1 MHRTVIQA
9 NTPWWEIPFGELV
22 EYRDLLRMLIL
33 RDLATVYKQTILGPL
48 WFFIQ
53 PFMMTVVFTVIF
65 GKVAKIATG
74 GIPHFVFYMS
84 GTVVWNYFQ
93 GVLNTS
99 ANCLLSNAGLFSK
112 VYFPRLIIP
121 LSGVFTNLV
130 LLGLNMVMFLA
141 VYLYYL
147 AKPGTA
153 MDPGWALWLLPVL
166 VLHTAMAGLGFGLW
180 VSGLTTKYRDLKF
193 ALPMLLQMWMYAT
206 PIVYPASGVVNPWF
220 RAVLWL
226 NPMSAIVEYARY
238 AFTGLNPIP
247 AAALVASWGVTLL
260 VLASGVVFFN
270 KVQRTFVDTI

>member
-9 NTPWWEIPFGELV
+9 NTPWWQIPFGELV

-153 MDPGWALWLLPVL
+153 MDPGWALGLLPVL
-166 VLHTAMAGLGFGLW
+166 VVHTAMAGLGFGLW

-226 NPMSAIVEYARY
+226 NP
-238 AFTGLNPIP
+238 IP
-247 AAALVASWGVTLL
+247 VAALAASWGMTLA

-270 KVQRTFVDTI
+270 KVQRTFVDTV

>member
-9 NTPWWEIPFGELV
+9 NTPWWQIPFGELV

-112 VYFPRLIIP
+112 V
-121 LSGVFTNLV
+121 
-130 LLGLNMVMFLA
+130 
-141 VYLYYL
+141 
-147 AKPGTA
+147 
-153 MDPGWALWLLPVL
+153 
-166 VLHTAMAGLGFGLW
+166 
-180 VSGLTTKYRDLKF
+180 
-193 ALPMLLQMWMYAT
+193 
-206 PIVYPASGVVNPWF
+206 
-220 RAVLWL
+220 
-226 NPMSAIVEYARY
+226 
-238 AFTGLNPIP
+238 
-247 AAALVASWGVTLL
+247 
-260 VLASGVVFFN
+260 
-270 KVQRTFVDTI
+270 

>member
-9 NTPWWEIPFGELV
+9 NTPWWQIPFGELV

-130 LLGLNMVMFLA
+130 LLGLNLVMFLA

-153 MDPGWALWLLPVL
+153 MDPGWALGLLPVL
-166 VLHTAMAGLGFGLW
+166 VVHTAMAGLGFGLW

-206 PIVYPASGVVNPWF
+206 PIVYPANGVVNPWF

-247 AAALVASWGVTLL
+247 AAALAASWGMTLV

-270 KVQRTFVDTI
+270 KVQRTFVDTV

>member
-1 MHRTVIQA
+1 MHKTIIQA
-9 NTPWWEIPFGELV
+9 NTPWWHIPFGELV

-33 RDLATVYKQTILGPL
+33 RDLSTIYKQTILGPL

-53 PFMMTVVFTVIF
+53 PFVMTVVFTIIF
-65 GKVAKIATG
+65 GKVARIATG

-99 ANCLLSNAGLFSK
+99 ANCLLSNAGLYSK

-130 LLGLNMVMFLA
+130 LLCLNAIMF
-141 VYLYYL
+141 VGFYLYFL
-147 AKPGTA
+147 SRPGTP
-153 MDPGWALWLLPVL
+153 MHPGWALLLVPVL
-166 VLHTAMAGLGFGLW
+166 VAHTAMAGLGFGLW

-193 ALPMLLQMWMYAT
+193 ALPMILQMWMYAT
-206 PIVYPASGVVNPWF
+206 PIVYPSSGVANPLF
-220 RAVLWL
+220 KTILFL
-226 NPMSAIVEYARY
+226 NPMTAIVEFTRY
-238 AFTGLNPIP
+238 AFTGLNPIQP
-247 AAALVASWGVTLL
+247 EALFLSWGVTIL
-260 VLASGVVFFN
+260 VLLSGLVFFN